1 MTEQAKKTRQ
11 RRDLAQV
18 AQEQLDKADRLIKRL
33 TERRDALHEEMMTVQ
48 DELALVLRRRE
59 YLAANPD
66 LRNGESAK
74 ATTVEG
80 VEDEPTPGEQFV
92 RERAALGPQA
102 PGDPFEF

>member
-33 TERRDALHEEMMTVQ
+33 KEREGKLHEELLTVQ
-48 DELALVLRRRE
+48 TELEAAQKRRE

-66 LRNGESAK
+66 LRSGEAATAAPEVPSA
-74 ATTVEG
+74 
-80 VEDEPTPGEQFV
+80 PS
-92 RERAALGPQA
+92 
-102 PGDPFEF
+102 GDPFDF